1 MWSKDTDLIPGDPL
15 PQTPDMNNR
24 PRARGPVARPSFA
37 STTGLWLLLA
47 ASYWVAAKAGLALAF
62 VNASA
67 SVVWP
72 PTGIALAAVLVYG
85 SRAWPG
91 IFLGAFLANVTTA
104 GSVSTSLLIAAGNT
118 GEALLGAYLV
128 MRFAAGRAAFQQGLH
143 IVLFVVC

>member
-1 MWSKDTDLIPGDPL
+1 MRSNTSELTLSDSVPE
-15 PQTPDMNNR
+15 TPDINDR
-24 PRARGPVARPSFA
+24 PRARGPIARPTFA
-37 STTGLWLLLA
+37 STMALWLLLA
-47 ASYWVAAKAGLALAF
+47 ASYWLAATAGLALAF

-104 GSVSTSLLIAAGNT
+104 GSVSTSLLIAAPSECWTCGGTIGN
-118 GEALLGAYLV
+118 
-128 MRFAAGRAAFQQGLH
+128 RSDW
-143 IVLFVVC
+143 